1 MPALWSWCSGKYQF
15 IYPPGDLI
23 NGNTELLNT
32 AGQEVANSIDLDA
45 GLYACTLEIITPVP
59 YPGPPAS
66 FTVDPR
72 LSPDGTPPEASPG
85 INFDGI
91 NVGDC
96 TGADERTVTVNALV
110 TPTAGTVVDAELIL
124 VRASTLNEAD
134 TALGSGDVLDS
145 AMRQALEFNLNG
157 NRDLPPGDY
166 ITYVRITSH
175 DYCTPPGID
184 KVVASCPSDDD
195 TPPSGGRNDGGAR
208 TGDDDD
214 VTKNSRGGI
223 N

>member
-32 AGQEVANSIDLDA
+32 AGQEVANSVDLDA

-145 AMRQALEFNLNG
+145 AMRQDPLWRGSWRAKDDAKALKWIGKSNEQGNVGGQSMLADTYGRAEEFD
-157 NRDLPPGDY
+157 RVREVALP
-166 ITYVRITSH
+166 SH
-175 DYCTPPGID
+175 
-184 KVVASCPSDDD
+184 
-195 TPPSGGRNDGGAR
+195 
-208 TGDDDD
+208 
-214 VTKNSRGGI
+214 
-223 N
+223 